1 MPNPNPANIPATRY
15 TALVNAAMLEHNLSR
30 REAEALIDPGLAP
43 FPETPPAGML
53 TRAVAKMQNVWKG
66 GKR

>member
-1 MPNPNPANIPATRY
+1 MPNPNPKNLPEPVYRR
-15 TALVNAAMLEHNLSR
+15 LVDEAMVENNLSR

-66 GKR
+66 GKP